1 MHSRIPAKRFG
12 NDLYV
17 GPRPT
22 PLERART
29 RPLRGGVTLLIVA
42 LAFGAGARGDDWPG
56 WLGPRRDGIWRETG
70 IVEKFPPEGPPI
82 RWRTKISAGYAGPAV
97 ADGRVYVTD
106 RVVAEGA
113 KAPASPFDRGNIA
126 GKERVLCLN
135 EADGKILWK
144 HEYDCPYTVSYPLG
158 PRTTPVVHEGKVYT
172 LGAEGNLFC
181 LHTETGEV
189 VWSRELKKDYGVKAP
204 TWGFSA
210 HPLLDGHKLI
220 CMVGGA
226 GTTVVAFDKDSGKE
240 LWRALT
246 ASEPGYCPPMIYEFD
261 GRRQLIVWHA
271 DAVNGLD
278 PESGKVYWSQPLP
291 TYQGM
296 TIPTPRQLGNSLFVS
311 STGDNTALLRLE
323 AKQPGVKV
331 IWRGDEKK
339 KTGFAPVFGT
349 PFAEDGY
356 IYGSDKDG
364 KLCCI
369 KADNGERVWETQEL
383 TGGKR
388 APSADVFII
397 KNGDRFFLATEKGDL
412 IIAKLS
418 PKGYQEISRAHL
430 LEPTA
435 AAWGRD
441 VVWSHPA
448 FANRCV
454 YARNDKEVIC
464 ASLAASQVRSAP
476 K

>member
-1 MHSRIPAKRFG
+1 MQSRISPKAFG
-12 NDLYV
+12 NDAFRHP
-17 GPRPT
+17 G
-22 PLERART
+22 RART
-29 RPLRGGVTLLIVA
+29 LWRSIALLIA
-42 LAFGAGARGDDWPG
+42 SLLPTAAASGDDWPG

-70 IVEKFPPEGPPI
+70 ILEKFPPEGPPI
-82 RWRTKISAGYAGPAV
+82 RWRTKIAAGYAGPAV
-97 ADGRVYVTD
+97 ALGRVYVTD

-113 KAPASPFDRGNIA
+113 KAPASPFERGSIA
-126 GKERVLCLN
+126 GKERVLCLD

-144 HEYDCPYTVSYPLG
+144 HEYECPYTVSYPLG
-158 PRTTPVVHEGKVYT
+158 PRATPVVHEGKVYT
-172 LGAEGNLFC
+172 LGAEGNLLC
-181 LHTETGEV
+181 LHTDTGDV
-189 VWSRELKKDYGVKAP
+189 VWSHDLKKDYGVKAP
-204 TWGFSA
+204 MWGFSA
-210 HPLLDGHKLI
+210 HPLLDANKLI

-226 GTTVVAFDKDSGKE
+226 GTTVVAFDKDTGKE
-240 LWRALT
+240 IWRALT
-246 ASEPGYCPPMIYEFD
+246 ASEPGYCPPMIYEFG

-271 DAVNGLD
+271 EAVNGLD
-278 PESGKVYWSQPLP
+278 PETGKVYWTQPLQ

-311 STGDNTALLRLE
+311 STGNNTALLRVE
-323 AKQPGVKV
+323 GDQPGVKV
-331 IWRGDEKK
+331 VWHGDKK
-339 KTGFAPVFGT
+339 NGFAPVFGT
-349 PFAEDGY
+349 PFAEEGY

-369 KADNGERVWETQEL
+369 KADAGERVWETQEL
-383 TGGKR
+383 TGGKK

-430 LEPTA
+430 LDPTA
-435 AAWGRD
+435 AAWGRE

-454 YARNDKEVIC
+454 YARNDKEIIC
-464 ASLAASQVRSAP
+464 ASLAAPS